1 MIEELGLVLSGLF
14 ISTAAMT
21 IGIGGGILWTPL
33 LILAYGLSPQA
44 AVATSLLIQVIGMGS
59 GTFAFLRTNLVD
71 KKLALIFFLAALPGV
86 IIGSFITVNLPQQ
99 PVQMA
104 LGIMAMMLAL
114 LFVASQ
120 DQTDEERNNYK
131 FDQAKVNRLLP
142 IPGFFGFI
150 MGFLSLGIGEWL
162 IPAMRSHLKLNMKRC
177 VATIIPMMFL
187 LAIVA
192 AGLHWSLMEESVQT
206 DYLLWGGLGTL
217 IGGQIGPRVAR
228 YIDDKILKETF
239 IFLMTLIGIHLIF
252 QSI

>member
-1 MIEELGLVLSGLF
+1 MIEELGLVLAGLF

-44 AVATSLLIQVIGMGS
+44 AVATSLLVQVVGMGS
-59 GTFAFLRTNLVD
+59 GSFAFLRTNLVD
-71 KKLALIFFLAALPGV
+71 KKLALIFFLTALPGV

-104 LGIMAMMLAL
+104 LGIMAMVLAL

-120 DQTDEERNNYK
+120 DQSDEERSNYK
-131 FDQAKVNRLLP
+131 FDQEKVNRLLP

-162 IPAMRSHLKLNMKRC
+162 IPAMRSKLKLSMKRC
-177 VATIIPMMFL
+177 VATIVPMMFL
-187 LAIVA
+187 LAVVA
-192 AGLHWSLMEESVQT
+192 ATLHWSLMEESVEMN
-206 DYLLWGGLGTL
+206 YLLWGGLGTL
-217 IGGQIGPRVAR
+217 IGGQVGPRVAR

>member
-1 MIEELGLVLSGLF
+1 MIEELGLVIAGLLF
-14 ISTAAMT
+14 STAAMT

-33 LILAYGLSPQA
+33 LILVYGLSPQE

-59 GTFAFLRTNLVD
+59 GTFAFLRTNLID
-71 KKLALIFFLAALPGV
+71 KKLALIFFIAALPGV
-86 IIGSFITVNLPQQ
+86 IIGSFVTVNLPQQ

-104 LGIMAMMLAL
+104 LGIMAMILAL

-120 DQTDEERNNYK
+120 DQSDEERNNYK
-131 FDQAKVNRLLP
+131 FDQTKVNRLLP

-162 IPAMRSHLKLNMKRC
+162 IPAMRSQLKLSMRRC

-192 AGLHWSLMEESVQT
+192 AGLHWSLMEESLQVN
-206 DYLLWGGLGTL
+206 YLLWGGLGTL
-217 IGGQIGPRVAR
+217 IGGQLGPRVAR

>member
-1 MIEELGLVLSGLF
+1 MIAELVLVLAGLF
-14 ISTAAMT
+14 IATAAMT

-33 LILAYGLSPQA
+33 LILAYGLSPQEA
-44 AVATSLLIQVIGMGS
+44 IATSLLIQVVGMGS
-59 GTFAFLRTNLVD
+59 GSIVFLRTKLVE

-86 IIGSFITVNLPQQ
+86 IIGSIVTVNLPQQ

-104 LGIMAMMLAL
+104 IGIMAMLLAL

-120 DQTDEERNNYK
+120 DQLDEEQGNYH
-131 FDQAKVNRLLP
+131 FDNAKVNRLLP

-162 IPAMRSHLKLNMKRC
+162 IPAMRNQLHLDMKRC
-177 VATIIPMMFL
+177 IATIIPMMFL
-187 LAIVA
+187 LAVVA
-192 AGLHWSLMEESVQT
+192 SVLHWSLMEESVQLN
-206 DYLLWGGLGTL
+206 YFIWGSLGTL

-228 YIDDKILKETF
+228 HIDDKMLKETF

>member
-1 MIEELGLVLSGLF
+1 MIGELGLVFAGLL

-33 LILAYGLSPQA
+33 LILAYGLSPQE

-59 GTFAFLRTNLVD
+59 GSFAFLRTKLVE
-71 KKLALIFFLAALPGV
+71 KKLALIFFITALPGV
-86 IIGSFITVNLPQQ
+86 IVGSIVTVNLPQQ

-104 LGIMAMMLAL
+104 LGIMAMLLAL
-114 LFVASQ
+114 LFVSGHEPM
-120 DQTDEERNNYK
+120 DEEQEDYQFN
-131 FDQAKVNRLLP
+131 QTKVNRILP

-162 IPAMRSHLKLNMKRC
+162 IPAMRSRLHLDMKRS

-187 LAIVA
+187 LAVVA
-192 AGLHWSLMEESVQT
+192 SALHWSLMEESVQMN
-206 DYLLWGGLGTL
+206 YFLWGALGTL
-217 IGGQIGPRVAR
+217 VGGQIGPRVAR
-228 YIDDKILKETF
+228 YIDDRMLKEAF

-252 QSI
+252 QAI

>member
-1 MIEELGLVLSGLF
+1 MIAELGLVLAGLF
-14 ISTAAMT
+14 IATAAMT

-33 LILAYGLSPQA
+33 LILAYGLPPQEA
-44 AVATSLLIQVIGMGS
+44 IATSLLIQVIGMGS
-59 GTFAFLRTNLVD
+59 GSFAFLRTGLIE
-71 KKLALIFFLAALPGV
+71 KKLALIFFLTALPGV
-86 IIGSFITVNLPQQ
+86 IIGSIVTVSLPQQ

-104 LGIMAMMLAL
+104 LGIMAMLLAL

-120 DQTDEERNNYK
+120 DQFDEEQDDYL
-131 FDQAKVNRLLP
+131 FDREKIKRLLP

-162 IPAMRSHLKLNMKRC
+162 IPAMRNRLHLNMKRC

-192 AGLHWSLMEESVQT
+192 SGLHWSLMEESVQMH
-206 DYLLWGGLGTL
+206 YFLWGSLGTL
-217 IGGQIGPRVAR
+217 VGGQVGPRVAH

>member
-1 MIEELGLVLSGLF
+1 MMLEIGLVLAGLF

-33 LILAYGLSPQA
+33 LILAYGLSPQEA
-44 AVATSLLIQVIGMGS
+44 ITNSLLIQVVGMGS
-59 GTFAFLRTNLVD
+59 GSIAFLRARLVE
-71 KKLALIFFLAALPGV
+71 KKLALIFFLTALPGV
-86 IIGSFITVNLPQQ
+86 IIGSIITVKLPQQ

-104 LGIMAMMLAL
+104 LGIMAMLLAL

-120 DQTDEERNNYK
+120 EQLKDEQDDYHYDRSR
-131 FDQAKVNRLLP
+131 VNRLLP

-162 IPAMRSHLKLNMKRC
+162 IPAMRSRLHLDMKRC
-177 VATIIPMMFL
+177 IATIIPMMFL
-187 LAIVA
+187 LAVVA
-192 AGLHWSLMEESVQT
+192 SFMHWSLTEQSIQVN
-206 DYLLWGGLGTL
+206 YFLWASIGTL
-217 IGGQIGPRVAR
+217 IGGQLGPRVAR
-228 YIDDKILKETF
+228 YIDDRILKETF

>member
-1 MIEELGLVLSGLF
+1 MIEELGLVLAGLF

-33 LILAYGLSPQA
+33 LILAYGLSPQV

-59 GTFAFLRTNLVD
+59 GTFAFLRTDLVD
-71 KKLALIFFLAALPGV
+71 KKLALIFFATALPGV

-104 LGIMAMMLAL
+104 LGIMAMILAL
-114 LFVASQ
+114 LFVAGQ
-120 DQTDEERNNYK
+120 DQMDEERDNYK
-131 FDQAKVNRLLP
+131 FDQAKVNPLLP

-162 IPAMRSHLKLNMKRC
+162 IPAMRNRLKLSMNRC

-187 LAIVA
+187 LAVVA

-206 DYLLWGGLGTL
+206 NYLLWGGLGTL
-217 IGGQIGPRVAR
+217 VGGQIGPRVAQ
-228 YIDDKILKETF
+228 YIDDKILKESF
-239 IFLMTLIGIHLIF
+239 IFIMTLIGIHLIF

>member
-1 MIEELGLVLSGLF
+1 MIEELGLVLAGLF

-44 AVATSLLIQVIGMGS
+44 AIATSLLIQVIGMGS
-59 GTFAFLRTNLVD
+59 GTFAFLRTELVD
-71 KKLALIFFLAALPGV
+71 KKLALIFFAAALPGV

-104 LGIMAMMLAL
+104 LGIMAMTLSL

-120 DQTDEERNNYK
+120 DQTDEERNNYE
-131 FDQAKVNRLLP
+131 FDQTKVNRLLP

-162 IPAMRSHLKLNMKRC
+162 IPAMRSQLQLNMKRC

-192 AGLHWSLMEESVQT
+192 ATLHWSLMEDSVQMN
-206 DYLLWGGLGTL
+206 YFLWGSLGTL
-217 IGGQIGPRVAR
+217 IGGQLGPVVAR
-228 YIDDKILKETF
+228 YIDDKMLKETF

>member
-1 MIEELGLVLSGLF
+1 MIEELGLVLAGLLF
-14 ISTAAMT
+14 STAAMT

-44 AVATSLLIQVIGMGS
+44 AIATSLLIQVVGMGS
-59 GTFAFLRTNLVD
+59 GSLAFLRTKLID
-71 KKLALIFFLAALPGV
+71 KKLALIFFAAALPGV
-86 IIGSFITVNLPQQ
+86 IIGSYVTVNLPQQ

-104 LGIMAMMLAL
+104 LGIMAMTLAL

-120 DQTDEERNNYK
+120 DQTDEERDNYK
-131 FDQAKVNRLLP
+131 FNQEKVNRLLP

-162 IPAMRSHLKLNMKRC
+162 IPAMRSQLKLSMRRC

-192 AGLHWSLMEESVQT
+192 ASLHWSLMEESVEVN
-206 DYLLWGGLGTL
+206 YLLWGGLGTL
-217 IGGQIGPRVAR
+217 IGGQLGPRVAR
-228 YIDDKILKETF
+228 YIDDKVLKETF

>member
-1 MIEELGLVLSGLF
+1 MIEALGLALAGLF

-33 LILAYGLSPQA
+33 LILAYGLSPQEA
-44 AVATSLLIQVIGMGS
+44 IATSLLIQVIGMGS
-59 GTFAFLRTNLVD
+59 GSFAFLRTNLVE
-71 KKLALIFFLAALPGV
+71 KKLALIFFLVALPGV

-104 LGIMAMMLAL
+104 LGIMAMLLAL
-114 LFVASQ
+114 LFVSSH
-120 DQTDEERNNYK
+120 DQLDEEQNNYH
-131 FDQAKVNRLLP
+131 FDRKKVNLLLP

-162 IPAMRSHLKLNMKRC
+162 IPAMRSRLQLDMKRC

-192 AGLHWSLMEESVQT
+192 AALHWSLMEESVQMN
-206 DYLLWGGLGTL
+206 YFLWGSLGTL
-217 IGGQIGPRVAR
+217 IGGQRKSVV
-228 YIDDKILKETF
+228 
-239 IFLMTLIGIHLIF
+239 
-252 QSI
+252 

>member
-1 MIEELGLVLSGLF
+1 MIEVLGLAFAGLF

-33 LILAYGLSPQA
+33 LILAYGLSPQEA
-44 AVATSLLIQVIGMGS
+44 IATSLLIQVVGMGS
-59 GTFAFLRTNLVD
+59 GTFAFLQSNLVE
-71 KKLALIFFLAALPGV
+71 KKLALIFFVTALPGV

-104 LGIMAMMLAL
+104 LGIMAMILAL

-120 DQTDEERNNYK
+120 DQMDEEKNHYK
-131 FDQAKVNRLLP
+131 FNQENVKHLLP

-162 IPAMRSHLKLNMKRC
+162 IPAMRNRLKLNMKRC

-187 LAIVA
+187 LAVVA
-192 AGLHWSLMEESVQT
+192 SILHWSLMEESIQMN
-206 DYLLWGGLGTL
+206 YFLWGSLGTL
-217 IGGQIGPRVAR
+217 IGGQLGPRVAR
-228 YIDDKILKETF
+228 YIDDKMLKETF

>member
-1 MIEELGLVLSGLF
+1 MIEELGLILAGLLF
-14 ISTAAMT
+14 STAAMT

-44 AVATSLLIQVIGMGS
+44 AIATSLLIQVVGMGS
-59 GTFAFLRTNLVD
+59 GSFAFLRTKMVD
-71 KKLALIFFLAALPGV
+71 KKLALIFFAAALPGV
-86 IIGSFITVNLPQQ
+86 IIGSYITVNLPQQ

-104 LGIMAMMLAL
+104 LGIMAMTLAL

-120 DQTDEERNNYK
+120 DQTDEERDNYK
-131 FDQAKVNRLLP
+131 FNQEKVNRLLP

-162 IPAMRSHLKLNMKRC
+162 IPAMRSQLKLSMRRC

-187 LAIVA
+187 LATVA
-192 AGLHWSLMEESVQT
+192 AGLHWSLMEESVEVN
-206 DYLLWGGLGTL
+206 YLLWGGLGTL

>member
-1 MIEELGLVLSGLF
+1 MIAELGLVLAGIF
-14 ISTAAMT
+14 IATAAMT

-33 LILAYGLSPQA
+33 LILAYGLSPQE

-59 GTFAFLRTNLVD
+59 GSFAFLRTNLVE
-71 KKLALIFFLAALPGV
+71 KKLALVFFITALPGV

-114 LFVASQ
+114 LFVAGQ
-120 DQTDEERNNYK
+120 DPVDD
-131 FDQAKVNRLLP
+131 DQEDYHFNQSKVNPLLP

-162 IPAMRSHLKLNMKRC
+162 IPAMRNRLQLDMKRC

-187 LAIVA
+187 LAVVA
-192 AGLHWSLMEESVQT
+192 SILHWSLMEEAMQLNT
-206 DYLLWGGLGTL
+206 FLWGSLGAL
-217 IGGQIGPRVAR
+217 VGGQVGPRVAR
-228 YIDDKILKETF
+228 YIDDKMLKESF

-252 QSI
+252 QAI